1 MDMLKNITNNSKK
14 CSNISPLP
22 LKFFSQFTTSEI
34 ISLNN
39 NLPDIDQIVSIIVE
53 PQIISCKI
61 INTMK
66 GCSCEGQKL
75 TGKKV
80 AIELVL
86 NEKILYAANMPEQ
99 SLHIIENKF
108 YQSAYIVIPPKIE
121 GTNIESL
128 YYNKKLKPFINIEP
142 VSGRKL
148 NNRCIHKSINLFI
161 YMKYIPTYELC
172 YTIHNNCSYSN
183 IYAAYE
189 DGSNPCKLTFNNS
202 TKIIKPQWSP
212 CGNFIAF
219 LQNDCDNYM
228 LYIVNI
234 RNRLIKKINVPDNIK
249 YITSFSWAPD
259 SRKIIFSALAV
270 INSTNV
276 KELFCVDI
284 NTFHCK
290 QLTDG
295 KGVTKSYK
303 PMCSP
308 NGENIAF
315 LHSSNERVY
324 LCVKDF
330 HDGMN
335 FNQLTFS
342 GDVKDFDWSEKSNCI
357 VYLCSPNTD
366 SYKICNIN
374 LDTLKSEDLFT
385 CKYIGTKKKVRFS
398 PDNKFIAYIG
408 SNYTTEDIFLYDMQN
423 KTTTN
428 LTNNDYNTKISDF
441 VWKIDSTKIYFSQ
454 NTYGYYNI
462 FSISLNNKVKDK
474 LNANIASNI
483 ELSYRSKV
491 I

>member
-1 MDMLKNITNNSKK
+1 MFENITTSPKK
-14 CSNISPLP
+14 YSTISPSSLN
-22 LKFFSQFTTSEI
+22 FFSQFTTSEI
-34 ISLNN
+34 INLSN

-66 GCSCEGQKL
+66 GYSCEGQKL

-108 YQSAYIVIPPKIE
+108 YQSAYIVIPHEIE
-121 GTNIESL
+121 GTDVEAL
-128 YYNKKLKPFINIEP
+128 YYNKKFKPFINIES

-148 NNRCIHKSINLFI
+148 NNRCIHKNINLFV

-189 DGSNPCKLTFNNS
+189 DGSNNYKLTFNNS

-219 LQNDCDNYM
+219 LQNDGDNYM

-234 RNRLIKKINVPDNIK
+234 RSRLIKKINVTDNIK

-259 SRKIIFSALAV
+259 SRKIIFSALAI

-276 KELFCVDI
+276 KELFYVDI
-284 NTFHCK
+284 NTFDCK

-295 KGVTKSYK
+295 KGITKSYK

-308 NGENIAF
+308 DGKNIAF

-330 HDGMN
+330 HGMN
-335 FNQLTFS
+335 FNQLTFL
-342 GDVKDFDWSEKSNCI
+342 GDVKDFDWSQKSNYI
-357 VYLCSPNTD
+357 IYLCSTNTG
-366 SYKICNIN
+366 SYNICTIN

-385 CKYIGTKKKVRFS
+385 CKYIGMKKKIRFS

-408 SNYTTEDIFLYDMQN
+408 SNYTTEDIFIYDMQN

-441 VWKIDSTKIYFSQ
+441 VWKIDSTKIYFSE

-462 FSISLNNKVKDK
+462 CSISLNNKIKHK
-474 LNANIASNI
+474 LNTNIASDI
-483 ELSYRSKV
+483 ELSYRNKV